1 MVSKRLRTSTLESSS
16 DSINNFL
23 ENATSEVLELFEEHL
38 RKSLKMKEI
47 EIRTLSEKIK
57 CIEKSYEE
65 KIKNQS
71 EQIKKLES
79 ENKILSAENKK
90 LVEDK
95 TCDDCDKK
103 TNIIEEQKKD
113 MFKLKTSMN
122 LDEVRWK
129 NHIFRRQMKL
139 KGMKKILYER
149 DLQIIDLQDALE
161 KKIEMEETSATTS
174 NEGESEY
181 VECED
186 ENIEISEEERESP
199 LISQIDSF
207 LDSLSGT
214 DDNDHSTKIDKI
226 AKKVVQK
233 SRGKKRNV
241 MLKRSF

>member
-1 MVSKRLRTSTLESSS
+1 
-16 DSINNFL
+16 
-23 ENATSEVLELFEEHL
+23 
-38 RKSLKMKEI
+38 
-47 EIRTLSEKIK
+47 
-57 CIEKSYEE
+57 
-65 KIKNQS
+65 
-71 EQIKKLES
+71 
-79 ENKILSAENKK
+79 
-90 LVEDK
+90 
-95 TCDDCDKK
+95 
-103 TNIIEEQKKD
+103 

-161 KKIEMEETSATTS
+161 KKIEMEETSATIS

-181 VECED
+181 VEHKD
-186 ENIEISEEERESP
+186 ENIEEERESP